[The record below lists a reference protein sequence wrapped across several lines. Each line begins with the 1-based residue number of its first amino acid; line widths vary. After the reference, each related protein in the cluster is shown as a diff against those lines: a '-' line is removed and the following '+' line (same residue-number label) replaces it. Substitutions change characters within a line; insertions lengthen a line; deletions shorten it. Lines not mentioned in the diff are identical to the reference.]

1 MNTRSSIETEV
12 VGTSEYLSKNIYFEM
27 FMEAQGYKLWSNIL
41 AEDNESTIQMSKNCR
56 DSCTS
61 TSKHIAIKYFW
72 VTDQI
77 KNGNIKIVHC
87 PTKQMIADFFT
98 KPLQG
103 ALFHLFRN
111 GIMGWAYIS
120 TVYLA
125 YVVTKERVGNNKNE
139 ANGNKVNKTEENLV
153 TTMQAVSKKKS
164 YAKAV
169 KMQNE
174 RVKEQRDSAYGLNED
189 KDIIN

>member
-1 MNTRSSIETEV
+1 
-12 VGTSEYLSKNIYFEM
+12 M

-61 TSKHIAIKYFW
+61 TSKHIAIKYFG

-103 ALFHLFRN
+103 ASFHLFRN
-111 GIMGWAYIS
+111 VIIGWAHIS
-120 TVYLA
+120 IVYSA

-164 YAKAV
+164 YAEAV

-174 RVKEQRDSAYGLNED
+174 RVKEQRDSAYGFNED
-189 KDIIN
+189 KDIIKLK